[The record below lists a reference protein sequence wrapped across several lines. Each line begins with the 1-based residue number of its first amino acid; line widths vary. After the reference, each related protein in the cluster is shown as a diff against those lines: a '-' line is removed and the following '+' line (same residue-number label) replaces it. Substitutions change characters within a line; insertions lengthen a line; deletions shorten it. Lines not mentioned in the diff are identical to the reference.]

1 MKKKYFFFKSTDK
14 EKINTKCIIRF
25 NNMYVMLY
33 IRSCFINWL
42 NLFNKEYMNS
52 LKRIVT
58 NKGGPP
64 AISPLIKL
72 DRPALICP
80 PKKLLHLLTA

>member
-1 MKKKYFFFKSTDK
+1 MWRNKDEKKIIFFFKSTDK

-33 IRSCFINWL
+33 IRSCLINWL
-42 NLFNKEYMNS
+42 NLFYKEYMNS

-58 NKGGPP
+58 NKRDPP
-64 AISPLIKL
+64 PY
-72 DRPALICP
+72 
-80 PKKLLHLLTA
+80 H